1 MKERPKL
8 IADPQLS
15 SKSQHKR
22 KYIPKEKN
30 LPSVPDHT
38 SDRRKILLGGEGGPP
53 QSLAP
58 NHGERPREEAWKGAL
73 MNSARIS

>member
-1 MKERPKL
+1 M

-15 SKSQHKR
+15 PKSQHKR
-22 KYIPKEKN
+22 EYIPKEKN
-30 LPSVPDHT
+30 LLSMPDHA

-58 NHGERPREEAWKGAL
+58 NCRERPREEAWKGAL